1 MISTYGTFAVTG
13 PQGSGKSLICTRI
26 ARDFLLNGRL
36 LVSNLDFYLFNL
48 LPYWSKSVYIRLPDI
63 PSADDLWAVG
73 QATTSAN
80 ERDFG
85 LLIIDEIAVIANA
98 REWKNEKRTELI
110 SYLRQARKHGFN
122 SFYIS
127 QDVESIDA
135 QIRKS
140 LVEHVVY
147 CKRTDRINIPLIS
160 NVFRW
165 FGINLKFPLLH
176 VATVRLGLNKTDLVV
191 DRWIAK
197 GTEFYSA
204 YNTKQKFRVEGHDY
218 ENLIQYRYTP
228 SPIGG
233 IFVDAPYTVTSICN
247 NTYTVL
253 SAWHVKGRY
262 YTKHD
267 YLRLFIRKYYPL
279 FIFLT
284 FIVYVVLALPDFQK
298 AVIKPNQIEPE
309 SVQSIISTKKDIKG
323 VVDNGYFYTLVM
335 SDGTYKQSSERR
347 LQGENFIYLIGDT
360 WHEKADNS
368 KPSAAVDFF

>member
-26 ARDFLLNGRL
+26 ARDFLLNGTL
-36 LVSNLDFYLFNL
+36 LVSNLDFYLHNL
-48 LPYWSKSVYIRLPDI
+48 LPYWSKSVYIRVPDI

-85 LLIIDEIAVIANA
+85 ALMLDEIAVIANA
-98 REWKNEKRTELI
+98 REWKGEKRTELI

-160 NVFRW
+160 NIFRW

-197 GTEFYSA
+197 GAEFYTA

-233 IFVDAPYTVTSICN
+233 IYVDAPYTITSLCN

-253 SAWHVKGRY
+253 SAWHLKGRY

-267 YLRLFIRKYYPL
+267 YLRLFIRKYYPFFML
-279 FIFLT
+279 LS
-284 FIVYVVLALPDFQK
+284 FIVYAFLAAPDISK
-298 AVIKPNQIEPE
+298 TIKLKQPKTETINLITD
-309 SVQSIISTKKDIKG
+309 TKKDIKG
-323 VVDNGYFYTLVM
+323 VVDNGYYYTIILKN
-335 SDGTYKQSSERR
+335 GTYKQSTERR
-347 LQGENFIYLIGDT
+347 LQGENYIYLIEGS
-360 WHEKADNS
+360 WHEKTDNS
-368 KPSAAVDFF
+368 KTVDTVNFF

>member
-26 ARDFLLNGRL
+26 ARDFLLNGTL
-36 LVSNLDFYLFNL
+36 LVSNLDFYLHNL
-48 LPYWSKSVYIRLPDI
+48 LPYWSKSVYIRVPDI

-85 LLIIDEIAVIANA
+85 ALMLDEIAVIANA
-98 REWKNEKRTELI
+98 REWKGEKRTELI

-160 NVFRW
+160 NIFRW

-197 GTEFYSA
+197 GVEFYAA

-233 IFVDAPYTVTSICN
+233 IYVDAPYTITSLCN

-253 SAWHVKGRY
+253 SAWHLKGRY

-267 YLRLFIRKYYPL
+267 YLRLFIRKYYPFFML
-279 FIFLT
+279 LS
-284 FIVYVVLALPDFQK
+284 FIVYAFLAAPDISK
-298 AVIKPNQIEPE
+298 TIKLKQPKTETINLITD
-309 SVQSIISTKKDIKG
+309 TKKDIKG
-323 VVDNGYFYTLVM
+323 VVDNGYYYTIILKN
-335 SDGTYKQSSERR
+335 GTYKQSSERR
-347 LQGENFIYLIGDT
+347 LQGESYIYLIEGS
-360 WHEKADNS
+360 WHEKTDNS
-368 KPSAAVDFF
+368 KTVDTVNFF

>member
-13 PQGSGKSLICTRI
+13 SQGSGKSLICTRI

-36 LVSNLDFYLFNL
+36 LVSNLDFYLYNL
-48 LPYWSKSVYIRLPDI
+48 LPYWSKSVYIRVPDI

-80 ERDFG
+80 EKDFG

-122 SFYIS
+122 SFFIS

-160 NVFRW
+160 NIFRW

-197 GTEFYSA
+197 GVEFYAA
-204 YNTKQKFRVEGHDY
+204 YNTKQKFRIEGHDY
-218 ENLIQYRYTP
+218 DNTIQARYTP
-228 SPIGG
+228 SPVGG
-233 IFVDAPYTVTSICN
+233 LFVDAPYTVTSLCN
-247 NTYTVL
+247 NTYSVL
-253 SAWHVKGRY
+253 SAWHIKGRY
-262 YTKHD
+262 YTKED
-267 YLRLFIRKYYPL
+267 YLRLFVRKYYPFFMLVTFL
-279 FIFLT
+279 FYAF
-284 FIVYVVLALPDFQK
+284 FAWPDISQT
-298 AVIKPNQIEPE
+298 IKPDQPKTETIEL
-309 SVQSIISTKKDIKG
+309 ISDAKKDIKG
-323 VVDNGYFYTLVM
+323 VVDNGFYFTLILK
-335 SDGTYKQSSERR
+335 DGTYKQSGERR
-347 LQGENFIYLIGDT
+347 LQGESYIYLIEGT
-360 WHEKADNS
+360 WHEKIDNS
-368 KPSAAVDFF
+368 KTVDTVNFF

>member
-13 PQGSGKSLICTRI
+13 PQGSGKSLVCTRI

-36 LVSNLDFYLFNL
+36 LVSNLDFYLYNL
-48 LPYWSKSVYIRLPDI
+48 LPYWSKSVYIRVPDI

-80 ERDFG
+80 EKDFG

-122 SFYIS
+122 SFFIS

-160 NVFRW
+160 NIFRW

-197 GTEFYSA
+197 GAEFYAA
-204 YNTKQKFRVEGHDY
+204 YNTKQKFRIEGHDY
-218 ENLIQYRYTP
+218 DNTIQYRYTP
-228 SPIGG
+228 SPVGG
-233 IFVDAPYTVTSICN
+233 LYIDAPYTVTSLCN
-247 NTYTVL
+247 NTYSVL
-253 SAWHVKGRY
+253 SAWHIKGRY
-262 YTKHD
+262 YTKQD
-267 YLRLFIRKYYPL
+267 YLRLFIRKYYPFFML
-279 FIFLT
+279 LT
-284 FIVYVVLALPDFQK
+284 FIVYAFLAAPDIAKTVKLKQAK
-298 AVIKPNQIEPE
+298 TETIEL
-309 SVQSIISTKKDIKG
+309 ITDTKKDIKG
-323 VVDNGYFYTLVM
+323 VIDNGFYYTLILK
-335 SDGTYKQSSERR
+335 DGTYKQSSERR
-347 LQGENFIYLIGDT
+347 LQGESYIYLIEGS
-360 WHEKADNS
+360 WHEKTDNS
-368 KPSAAVDFF
+368 KTVDTVNFF

>member
-13 PQGSGKSLICTRI
+13 PQGSGKSLVCTRI

-36 LVSNLDFYLFNL
+36 LVSNLDFYLYNL
-48 LPYWSKSVYIRLPDI
+48 LPYWSKSVYIRVPDI

-80 ERDFG
+80 EKDFG

-122 SFYIS
+122 SFFIS

-176 VATVRLGLNKTDLVV
+176 VATVRLGLNKTDLIV

-197 GTEFYSA
+197 GAEFYAA
-204 YNTKQKFRVEGHDY
+204 YNTKQKFRIEGHDY
-218 ENLIQYRYTP
+218 DNTIQYRYTP
-228 SPIGG
+228 SPVGG
-233 IFVDAPYTVTSICN
+233 LYIDSPYTVTSLCN
-247 NTYTVL
+247 NTYSVL
-253 SAWHVKGRY
+253 SAWHIKGRY
-262 YTKHD
+262 YTKQD
-267 YLRLFIRKYYPL
+267 YLRLFVRKYYPFFMLVTFL
-279 FIFLT
+279 FYAF
-284 FIVYVVLALPDFQK
+284 FAWPDISQT
-298 AVIKPNQIEPE
+298 IKPKQAKAETIEL
-309 SVQSIISTKKDIKG
+309 ITDTKKDIKG
-323 VVDNGYFYTLVM
+323 VVYNGFYYTLILK
-335 SDGTYKQSSERR
+335 DGTYKQSSERR
-347 LQGENFIYLIGDT
+347 LQGESYIYLIEGS
-360 WHEKADNS
+360 WHEKTDNS
-368 KPSAAVDFF
+368 KTADTVNFF

>member
-1 MISTYGTFAVTG
+1 MISTYGTFAITG
-13 PQGSGKSLICTRI
+13 PQGSGKSLVCTRI

-48 LPYWSKSVYIRLPDI
+48 LPFWSKSVYIRIPDI

-80 ERDFG
+80 EKDFG

-122 SFYIS
+122 SFFIS

-165 FGINLKFPLLH
+165 FGFNLKFPLLH
-176 VATVRLGLNKTDLVV
+176 VATVRLGLNKTDLIV

-197 GTEFYSA
+197 GVEFYAA
-204 YNTKQKFRVEGHDY
+204 YNTKQKFRIEGHDY
-218 ENLIQYRYTP
+218 ENVISHRYTP
-228 SPIGG
+228 TPIGA
-233 IFVDAPYTVTSICN
+233 IFVDAPYTITSLCN
-247 NTYTVL
+247 NTYSVL
-253 SAWHVKGRY
+253 SAWHIKGRY
-262 YTKHD
+262 LTASD
-267 YLRLFIRKYYPL
+267 FLAMRLKKL
-279 FIFLT
+279 FP
-284 FIVYVVLALPDFQK
+284 FIVLAAFVFTLFNLWPEYQKIQKKQIQPVPVVQQAK
-298 AVIKPNQIEPE
+298 TAKP
-309 SVQSIISTKKDIKG
+309 IKG
-323 VVDNGYFYTLVM
+323 YVDNGIYKVLILPAGRFLYSDEVIETTDKEGRAIKQFKSNGDFYEV
-335 SDGTYKQSSERR
+335 KQ
-347 LQGENFIYLIGDT
+347 
-360 WHEKADNS
+360 
-368 KPSAAVDFF
+368 